1 MVSEIKEF
9 LLLKVIFPVAD
20 WVMGTKMVFWYK
32 KIEYLNSLSQSDIR
46 EWQNKKLSELMT
58 FVYEHTLY
66 YREIMD
72 QLGLKPDDFK
82 STDDLNR
89 LPILTKDII
98 KKRFNDIVP
107 DNIETI
113 KYRKSST
120 GGSTGDP
127 LHFLLDENTWGYVT
141 AAKIYAWRKI
151 GFRYGNMYISLG
163 SSSLFPV
170 NKKSLVHEIYY
181 KIRNTIPLN
190 GMNMEDAIC
199 EKYLNIAREHKVKY
213 LYGYASAI
221 YLLASYAKKNNIT
234 YSFNAVFTTS
244 EILTEDYRQTIETA
258 FNTKV
263 MDCYGARDGGITA
276 FEIERGKY
284 FVGYNTFCEVTDSS
298 EISTLYCTNLID
310 FAFPMIRYELGDEV
324 LLSDS
329 DNQYNGQVI
338 RKIGGRT
345 ADIIRLANGRILT
358 NPGFTI
364 LFKKFNINA
373 YQVMQI
379 DELKLKVKLQKTT
392 EFQVGE
398 EFEII
403 SAMKKH
409 AGNDCEVVIEY
420 TDNFPVRENGKRN
433 FFMSK

>member
-9 LLLKVIFPVAD
+9 LLLRVIFPVAD
-20 WVMGTKMVFWYK
+20 WVMGTRMLFWYK
-32 KIEYLNSLSQSDIR
+32 KIENMNSLSQSEITK
-46 EWQNKKLSELMT
+46 WQNQKLSELIN
-58 FVYEHTLY
+58 FVYEHTIY

-72 QLGLKPDDFK
+72 QLGLKPEDFK

-89 LPILTKDII
+89 LPVLSKEII
-98 KKRFNDIVP
+98 KKRFDDIVP
-107 DNIETI
+107 DNIHTI
-113 KYRKSST
+113 KHRKSST

-141 AAKIYAWRKI
+141 AAKIFAWRKT

-263 MDCYGARDGGITA
+263 MDCYGARDGGVTA

-284 FVGYNTFCEVTDSS
+284 FVGYNTFCEVADSS

-310 FAFPMIRYELGDEV
+310 YAFPMIRYELGDEV
-324 LLSDS
+324 LLNDS
-329 DNQYNGQVI
+329 DTQFNGQVI
-338 RKIGGRT
+338 TKIGGRS
-345 ADIIRLANGRILT
+345 ADIIRLVNGRTLT

-379 DELKLKVKLQKTT
+379 DELKLKVKLQKTS
-392 EFQVGE
+392 EFHDKE
-398 EFEII
+398 ELEII

-409 AGNDCEVVIEY
+409 AGDDCEILIEY